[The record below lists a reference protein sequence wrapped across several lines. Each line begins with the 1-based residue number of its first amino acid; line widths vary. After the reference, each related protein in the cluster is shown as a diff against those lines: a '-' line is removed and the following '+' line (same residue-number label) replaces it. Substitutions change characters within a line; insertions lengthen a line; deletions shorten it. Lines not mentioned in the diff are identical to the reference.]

1 MAHFCAVLDY
11 PDEDLDPFQ
20 TQQLQEALQAQEE
33 ALTALR
39 GPADGVGCSPRVSP
53 ASSWARPQ
61 RRQVLPA
68 QRPGGL

>member
-33 ALTALR
+33 ALTALLR
-39 GPADGVGCSPRVSP
+39 TSRRGRLLSQGLTCVLLGPA
-53 ASSWARPQ
+53 Q